1 MTNSNHPHGFEGF
14 GTMKKMMT
22 AAALVSLSLVL
33 PFVGTVHA
41 SAATLEEEH
50 RTAQASLLTAWACQL
65 LKTCDR

>member
-1 MTNSNHPHGFEGF
+1 
-14 GTMKKMMT
+14 MKKMMT

-50 RTAQASLLTAWACQL
+50 RTAQTSLLTAWACQL

>member
-1 MTNSNHPHGFEGF
+1 MTNSNHPQGFEGF

-41 SAATLEEEH
+41 SAATLEEEY
-50 RTAQASLLTAWACQL
+50 RT
-65 LKTCDR
+65 DRKSVV